1 MTRSIKT
8 NAAFESSAFSGSSK
22 LEIPARHDG
31 LAQCGYLITG
41 AHRLYR
47 QSKLKFLQMSF

>member
-1 MTRSIKT
+1 MTRSTKT

-22 LEIPARHDG
+22 LEIPARYHG

-47 QSKLKFLQMSF
+47 QSKLKFLQISF